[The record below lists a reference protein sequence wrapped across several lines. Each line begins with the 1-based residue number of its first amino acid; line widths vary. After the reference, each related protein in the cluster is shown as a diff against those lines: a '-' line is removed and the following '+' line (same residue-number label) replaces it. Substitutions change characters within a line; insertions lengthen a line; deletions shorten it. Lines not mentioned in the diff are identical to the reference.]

1 MKSSLSS
8 RAQMTVHRTEREP
21 VREHFTP
28 RQWSTNDDAADYL
41 GSLMQRV
48 AQNSLHEMDVLMAE
62 LKDRLRA
69 DLTAAMKARDEVRT
83 RTLRMALTSV
93 TNEEVAG
100 DSARDLSDDE
110 VLRLL
115 AREAKR
121 RREAADAFEAAGRTD
136 QAAAERAEDRVLAE
150 YLPAQL
156 SDAELAALVAE
167 VISETGASGMSAMG
181 QVMKAVTPRVAG
193 RAEGGRIAAEVRRA
207 LAG

>member
-1 MKSSLSS
+1 
-8 RAQMTVHRTEREP
+8 
-21 VREHFTP
+21 
-28 RQWSTNDDAADYL
+28 
-41 GSLMQRV
+41 
-48 AQNSLHEMDVLMAE
+48 MAG

-69 DLTAAMKARDEVRT
+69 DLTTAMKARDEVRT
-83 RTLRMALTSV
+83 RTLRMALTSIS
-93 TNEEVAG
+93 NEEVAG

-115 AREAKR
+115 AREARR
-121 RREAADAFEAAGRTD
+121 RREAADAFEAAGRSE

-156 SDAELAALVAE
+156 DDAELAAIVAE
-167 VISETGASGMSAMG
+167 VISETGASGAGAMG

-193 RAEGGRIAAEVRRA
+193 RAEGGRVAAEVRRA